1 MCRAEHGREAV
12 GAEQG
17 KREKERSDEEI
28 FDTDSKQPPPE
39 YAHPAVESRV
49 PNPQL
54 LILSILLRRKTIQL
68 DTVIVY
74 DLACIVFWNSRKI
87 IRHLLARE
95 GPHPF
100 SVRVI

>member
-1 MCRAEHGREAV
+1 MV
-12 GAEQG
+12 GAEKEKRG
-17 KREKERSDEEI
+17 KEGSDEEI

-39 YAHPAVESRV
+39 YAHPAAESRV
-49 PNPQL
+49 SNLQPL
-54 LILSILLRRKTIQL
+54 TLSILFRRETIQL

-100 SVRVI
+100 GMGII

>member
-1 MCRAEHGREAV
+1 M
-12 GAEQG
+12 GAEKEKIG
-17 KREKERSDEEI
+17 KEGSDEEI

-39 YAHPAVESRV
+39 YAHPAAESLV
-49 PNPQL
+49 PNPRSL
-54 LILSILLRRKTIQL
+54 MLSILLRRKTVQL
-68 DTVIVY
+68 DTVIVH

>member
-1 MCRAEHGREAV
+1 M
-12 GAEQG
+12 GAEKEKRG
-17 KREKERSDEEI
+17 KEGSDEEI

-39 YAHPAVESRV
+39 YAHPAAESLV

-54 LILSILLRRKTIQL
+54 LILSILLRRKTVQL
-68 DTVIVY
+68 DTVIMH

-95 GPHPF
+95 GPYPF
-100 SVRVI
+100 GMGII